1 VSFEVIPAID
11 IRAGR
16 VVRLAQGDFSRETR
30 FQAEPLALARQY
42 EAAGARWLH
51 LVDLDAARSG
61 GYTLWKLLGR
71 LKTGT
76 GLRVQ
81 TGGGLRDDWAISDVF
96 AAGADRVVLG
106 TVAATLPYRV
116 AGWLDRFGADR
127 IVLALDVREFEGNWR
142 VQAEGWASEGLP
154 LDELLSFYAEAGA
167 RQVLC
172 TDVGRD
178 GMLSGFNVELYRQ
191 RAARYPKLRLQASGG
206 VRSVADVAD
215 ARAAG
220 AGGAI
225 LGRALLEGML
235 DLGEALSC

>member
-1 VSFEVIPAID
+1 MSFEVIPAID
-11 IRAGR
+11 IRESR
-16 VVRLAQGDFSRETR
+16 VVRLAQGDYSRETR
-30 FQAEPLALARQY
+30 FEADPVALARQY
-42 EAAGARWLH
+42 EVAGARWLH

-61 GYTLWKLLGR
+61 GYTLWKLLAR
-71 LKTGT
+71 LKAET

-81 TGGGLRDDWAISDVF
+81 TGGGLRDDWAISDLF

-106 TVAATLPYRV
+106 TVAASLPSRV
-116 AGWLDRFGADR
+116 AGWLDRFGANR
-127 IVLALDVREFEGNWR
+127 IVLALDVRELGGNWR
-142 VQAEGWASEGLP
+142 VQSEGWTNEGLP
-154 LDELLSFYAEAGA
+154 LEELLSFYADAGA

-178 GMLSGFNVELYRQ
+178 GMLSGFNVDLYRQ
-191 RAARYPKLRLQASGG
+191 LSRRYPTLRLQASGG

-225 LGRALLEGML
+225 LGRALLEGKL
-235 DLGEALSC
+235 DLAEALTC